1 MYTSLRQNI
10 AHDLLNKMFY
20 IYIYIYT
27 SLYIQLCTMK
37 EDSSVHLISS
47 SKQNNEKQTNK
58 TIETEQK
65 SKQGTWYYPDNCLV
79 LLKIIIF

>member
-1 MYTSLRQNI
+1 MYTSIRQNI

-47 SKQNNEKQTNK
+47 SKQNNENKQTKQLKRNK
-58 TIETEQK
+58 NQNKGHGITQIAAK
-65 SKQGTWYYPDNCLV
+65 FY
-79 LLKIIIF
+79 